1 MEQMNIF
8 DFINEKPLRVNDFF
22 CGAGGMGL
30 GFKQAGFR
38 LAGAWDFDKWAVES
52 YSAGIS
58 PKVKEQDITEMTWDE
73 VPFADVWTFGA
84 PCQAFSVAGKGL
96 GMTFKCP
103 SCGHEEQFEGEM
115 IIDRDTPCSE
125 CGTQSKPKDP
135 RGILFFEIMRL
146 LKHTNMNKPEQM
158 PPMILLENV
167 KGIKKFLDV
176 VKYEYE
182 KRGYVLYKTL
192 YDSKYW
198 NVPQHRER
206 YFVVG
211 VHQSIDKEFVFPEQQ
226 TDFVPK
232 LSSVLEENV
241 DESYYIDDL
250 KATKIIEQ
258 AIEGLKV
265 KQATKKGYDIAVE
278 GDTINISHPNSK
290 TRRGRVGKQIAQTLL
305 TGQEQVVVES
315 AEGLHGVIIDAS
327 HQRREG
333 EYRIYEETGPTLN
346 ARDFKEPRMVI
357 EESFN
362 LHGITAN
369 EPHGWNTGNQ
379 YSNDYTGTIASRD
392 YKGARMVIE
401 EQPEIE
407 MIGLLEIKGHETVR
421 RVYDPEGL
429 APTLTT
435 SEGGNRQPKIL
446 VVGNTNPS
454 GNGMNGKVYDSEG
467 LSPTLTTNKG
477 EGIKITV
484 SYNRKDGIEKE
495 IDISPTLSASDWRG
509 LNQNQSKAAVVE
521 VPRYRVRRL
530 TEREYARLQAFP
542 DEIFD
547 KMKYHSLEESK
558 RILEKY
564 PNHKGKRQFKD
575 EERIERMSK
584 SQLYK
589 QFGNAV
595 TVSVSRAIG
604 EAIKEFLS

>member
-1 MEQMNIF
+1 MT
-8 DFINEKPLRVNDFF
+8 EKIVRVNDFF

-38 LAGAWDFDKWAVES
+38 LAGAWDFDKYAVES
-52 YSAGIS
+52 YGSAIS
-58 PKVKEQDITEMTWDE
+58 PKVKEQDITEMIWDE
-73 VPFADVWTFGA
+73 VPYADTWTFGA

-115 IIDRDTPCSE
+115 IIDRTTPCSS

-135 RGILFFEIMRL
+135 RGVLFFEIMRL
-146 LKHTNMNKPEQM
+146 LKHTNSNKPEQL
-158 PPMILLENV
+158 PPVILLENV
-167 KGIKKFLDV
+167 KGIKKFLHV
-176 VKYEYE
+176 VEYEYE
-182 KRGYVLYKTL
+182 KRGYKLSKTL

-206 YFVVG
+206 YFCIG
-211 VHQSIDKEFVFPEQQ
+211 IRSDIEKEFVFPEQQ

-232 LSSVLEENV
+232 LSSILEENV

-250 KATKIIEQ
+250 KAAKIIEQ

-290 TRRGRVGKQIAQTLL
+290 TRRGRVGRQIAQTLL
-305 TGQEQVVVES
+305 TGQEQVVVLKDVHACITPDRVDKRQNGRRAKGNEEEMYTLT
-315 AEGLHGVIIDAS
+315 AQDLHGVILDDTY
-327 HQRREG
+327 G
-333 EYRIYEETGPTLN
+333 FDGVRIYDEISPTL
-346 ARDFKEPRMVI
+346 RSERQGLKTV
-357 EESFN
+357 
-362 LHGITAN
+362 
-369 EPHGWNTGNQ
+369 
-379 YSNDYTGTIASRD
+379 
-392 YKGARMVIE
+392 
-401 EQPEIE
+401 EQPKIE
-407 MIGLLEIKGHETVR
+407 MIGMLDMKGNETIR

-429 APTLTT
+429 SPTLTT
-435 SEGGNRQPKIL
+435 SEGGHRQPKIM

-454 GNGMNGKVYDSEG
+454 GNGINGKVYNTEG
-467 LSPTLTTNKG
+467 IAHTVTTNKG
-477 EGIKITV
+477 EGHKIMH
-484 SYNRKDGIEKE
+484 
-495 IDISPTLSASDWRG
+495 
-509 LNQNQSKAAVVE
+509 Q
-521 VPRYRVRRL
+521 YRVRRL

-542 DEIFD
+542 DEVFD

-564 PNHKGKRQFKD
+564 PNHKGKRLFND
-575 EERIERMSK
+575 EERIQRMSK

-595 TVSVSRAIG
+595 TVSVSRALG
-604 EAIKEFLS
+604 EKIKEFLEEIK